1 MGKNLLSSLGATL
14 SQLKVM
20 CGLSVDSSAKEEKA
34 VAAVRRDPIPSA
46 RFLHVYKQRKHEQ
59 RVSIEFKVSVV
70 ESVVCVWVCMWGRG
84 VGRGV
89 KDVYKHEQRV
99 SIEFKVSVVESGVV
113 CVCTSTS

>member
-46 RFLHVYKQRKHEQ
+46 RFLHVYKQRKHER
-59 RVSIEFKVSVV
+59 RVSIEFKVSVA
-70 ESVVCVWVCMWGRG
+70 
-84 VGRGV
+84 
-89 KDVYKHEQRV
+89 
-99 SIEFKVSVVESGVV
+99 ESGV
-113 CVCTSTS
+113 SGWWLSLIHI